1 MQYNIID
8 LDGTVICSQHRKLS
22 NPDGSLDL
30 DHWIENCTAE
40 KIALDSLLPLA
51 ETMRKAYYSGIHT
64 VIVCTARVLSEADY
78 AFFME
83 HNLPYHFMLDR
94 PQGCTMADAELKD
107 IQLRIFAHNQGI
119 SWAKFA
125 SQSVCY
131 DDNQAVLSRMR
142 LSGIVALDATEL
154 NRSIAA

>member
-1 MQYNIID
+1 MHYILDI
-8 LDGTVICSQHRKLS
+8 DGTVVCSQHRKLVRA
-22 NPDGSLDL
+22 DGSLDL
-30 DHWIENCTAE
+30 EHWIENCSPE
-40 KIALDSLLPLA
+40 KIARDSLLPLV

-83 HNLPYHFMLDR
+83 NNLPYHFMLDR

-107 IQLRIFAHNQGI
+107 IQLRIFAHKQGI

-125 SQSVCY
+125 SQSVCF
-131 DDNQAVLSRMR
+131 DDNQAVLARMK
-142 LSGIVALDATEL
+142 LSGIAAIDATVL
-154 NRSIAA
+154 NGSIAA